1 MHHSSHSFATV
12 PTDEA
17 LICGDSSRNKSIYAR
32 LRDANDLPT
41 LPTIALEVSR
51 LANDPLAGMSEIVRI
66 IRNDP
71 SMTGKILR
79 VANSAFYGMPRR
91 VESLNMALVVLGMR
105 EVSSLVTSISVLGAF
120 SKKDDNSTFRRETFW
135 EHSAGTGEIARVL
148 SSRLQLRLHG
158 IEFTAGLL
166 HNVGKIV
173 LHQYHS
179 EELGRAFK
187 MAIDENLPTIVAE
200 QRVLG
205 TDHAEVGA
213 WICEKWSLPSSI
225 VECIRYHHQ
234 PHLAPENGTL
244 TAIVHLASSLARAI
258 LDSDV
263 RQRVNDHLA
272 QDPAWEILAKD
283 NPAILSLD
291 IPSFVGEIEENI
303 DRAREFIRM
312 ATAG

>member
-1 MHHSSHSFATV
+1 MMHSTHSFVSV
-12 PTDEA
+12 PNSEA
-17 LICGDSSRNKSIYAR
+17 LIMGEPARSKSIVQR

-41 LPTIALEVSR
+41 LPMIAFEVSR

-71 SMTGKILR
+71 SMTSKILR
-79 VANSAFYGMPRR
+79 VSNSAFYGMPRR

-105 EVSSLVTSISVLGAF
+105 EVSNLVTSISVLKAF
-120 SKKDDNSTFRRETFW
+120 PAKDSNDLFVRETFW

-148 SSRLQLRLHG
+148 SAKLQMRLHG
-158 IEFTAGLL
+158 IEFTSGLL
-166 HNVGKIV
+166 HNIGKIV
-173 LHQYHS
+173 LHQYYPN
-179 EELGRAFK
+179 ELSQAFK
-187 MAIDENLPTIVAE
+187 IVEQEHLPSIVAE

-213 WICEKWSLPSSI
+213 WLAEKWSLPNSI
-225 VECIRYHHQ
+225 VESIRYHHQ
-234 PHLAPENGTL
+234 PHLAPDHSVL

-258 LDSDV
+258 LSNDV
-263 RQRVNDHLA
+263 RERINTQIA
-272 QDPAWEILAKD
+272 QDPAWEVLAKE

-291 IPSFVGEIEENI
+291 INSFVAEIEENI

-312 ATAG
+312 ATTE

>member
-1 MHHSSHSFATV
+1 MQHSSHSFVSV
-12 PTDEA
+12 PTDDT
-17 LICGDSSRNKSIYAR
+17 LIIGDSTRSKAVFAR
-32 LRDANDLPT
+32 LRDAHDLPT

-120 SKKDDNSTFRRETFW
+120 PKQVSAGGFQREIFW

-148 SSRLQLRLHG
+148 ASRLQLRLHG

-166 HNVGKIV
+166 HNIGKIV
-173 LHQYHS
+173 LHQYYS
-179 EELGRAFK
+179 TELANAFNMSVQEK
-187 MAIDENLPTIVAE
+187 IPSIVAE
-200 QRVLG
+200 QRILG

-213 WICEKWSLPSSI
+213 WLCEKWSLPSSI
-225 VECIRYHHQ
+225 VESIRYHHQ
-234 PHLAPENGTL
+234 PHLAPEHSTL
-244 TAIVHLASSLARAI
+244 TAIVHLASSLARGI
-258 LDSDV
+258 LDRDI
-263 RQRVNDHLA
+263 RDMVNAHLA
-272 QDPAWEILAKD
+272 QDPAWEVLAKD
-283 NPAILSLD
+283 NPNILTLD
-291 IPSFVGEIEENI
+291 IPSFVAEIEENI
-303 DRAREFIRM
+303 DRAREFIRL
-312 ATAG
+312 ATTE